1 MLITKIA
8 LEKPI
13 TTMMLYLAILVIAV
27 YAIINIPLSLLPN
40 LDYPRLTIVTYWPDA
55 SPEEVEANI
64 TSPIEA
70 IGSTIPNITNVK
82 STSYNQR
89 SVVSLEFARNSDMD
103 FVRFELN
110 EKLQLL
116 QDELPDDVTPRIR
129 EYIPNEFSE
138 NEFLKYGISGPYQLD
153 ELEKIIE
160 RNLKYQLSSIEGVS
174 NCEISGNRK
183 KEIKIILKQPELSK
197 ISAYEIRQKLNDF
210 GNQESISGFKESE
223 LSYIIKLENS
233 YYNIDEL
240 KNISLNQ
247 ADGTIIKLGEIAT
260 FEESYQP
267 TFNYFRYNGMP
278 QLSLTI
284 QKKTTANA
292 LQLAKNLKSVLKKQ
306 KPFLPE
312 NIEIV
317 KLEDEAEKIST
328 DLSILYKRGIFV
340 ILIIFIVLL
349 LFLKHIQSAFLVLT
363 TIFFSTMLTFVLMFY
378 LKIGLNI
385 LSLAGLTLGFGMM
398 VDNSIVVY
406 ENIFRYQN
414 LGYERKKASILA
426 VKEISLPISASTL
439 TTIIV
444 FAPFLFMQGDVKIF
458 YLPFVFAMV
467 LSLLSSLFVSFTFI
481 PLASYKFLKIHSVHI
496 KPVENISFNPNLTIF
511 QKVIKFILRF
521 RWIWLILVLGFLSF
535 SIWLFINEVDK
546 GSSWQFPKDDYLAI
560 QIRLPIGSNIDQ
572 TDKIVRMFEDKIIG
586 DKIIENEKSLSI
598 KTQIWTKYAYI
609 RIDFDKKTKET
620 AFPLIMRE
628 KLKAYATNFG
638 NANVYIRGF
647 GPSFGGGGNSFANF
661 SVQLKGYNYL
671 RLKEISENIKAYMQ
685 KTNKRVQNI
694 DTNATGWWKDEKLFE
709 YQICFDRKKLA
720 ENRMSIYTIINQI
733 YTKINSTQN
742 RFYRKVSEKELAFV
756 VLDNDFNDFTIEEL
770 KNLII
775 KNDLGSSIK
784 LNDVAEI
791 KKEEIL
797 SEINREDELY
807 TRRINFDFRGS
818 YKKGGKFIEKLTET
832 FPMPS
837 GYSFIN
843 EKNINSDK
851 DKKQLLYLLIF
862 AILLVYMSLCSLYE
876 SFRYPLIIIFTLPLA
891 FTGVA
896 LIFYF
901 TGEIFDSY
909 ARIGMV
915 LLAGIV
921 VNNSIILVDHINQLK
936 HKGLRIKEAVLQATN
951 DRIRPILMTSLTTI
965 AGLIP
970 MLIAT
975 DIGNNDFWRLLSI
988 STIGGLITST
998 FFVLTFIPVLF
1009 YFFEKDK
1016 KNKSVIK

>member
-1 MLITKIA
+1 
-8 LEKPI
+8 
-13 TTMMLYLAILVIAV
+13 
-27 YAIINIPLSLLPN
+27 
-40 LDYPRLTIVTYWPDA
+40 
-55 SPEEVEANI
+55 
-64 TSPIEA
+64 
-70 IGSTIPNITNVK
+70 
-82 STSYNQR
+82 
-89 SVVSLEFARNSDMD
+89 
-103 FVRFELN
+103 
-110 EKLQLL
+110 
-116 QDELPDDVTPRIR
+116 
-129 EYIPNEFSE
+129 
-138 NEFLKYGISGPYQLD
+138 
-153 ELEKIIE
+153 
-160 RNLKYQLSSIEGVS
+160 
-174 NCEISGNRK
+174 
-183 KEIKIILKQPELSK
+183 
-197 ISAYEIRQKLNDF
+197 
-210 GNQESISGFKESE
+210 
-223 LSYIIKLENS
+223 
-233 YYNIDEL
+233 
-240 KNISLNQ
+240 
-247 ADGTIIKLGEIAT
+247 
-260 FEESYQP
+260 
-267 TFNYFRYNGMP
+267 
-278 QLSLTI
+278 
-284 QKKTTANA
+284 
-292 LQLAKNLKSVLKKQ
+292 
-306 KPFLPE
+306 
-312 NIEIV
+312 
-317 KLEDEAEKIST
+317 
-328 DLSILYKRGIFV
+328 
-340 ILIIFIVLL
+340 
-349 LFLKHIQSAFLVLT
+349 
-363 TIFFSTMLTFVLMFY
+363 
-378 LKIGLNI
+378 
-385 LSLAGLTLGFGMM
+385 
-398 VDNSIVVY
+398 
-406 ENIFRYQN
+406 
-414 LGYERKKASILA
+414 
-426 VKEISLPISASTL
+426 
-439 TTIIV
+439 
-444 FAPFLFMQGDVKIF
+444 
-458 YLPFVFAMV
+458 
-467 LSLLSSLFVSFTFI
+467 
-481 PLASYKFLKIHSVHI
+481 
-496 KPVENISFNPNLTIF
+496 
-511 QKVIKFILRF
+511 
-521 RWIWLILVLGFLSF
+521 
-535 SIWLFINEVDK
+535 
-546 GSSWQFPKDDYLAI
+546 
-560 QIRLPIGSNIDQ
+560 
-572 TDKIVRMFEDKIIG
+572 
-586 DKIIENEKSLSI
+586 
-598 KTQIWTKYAYI
+598 
-609 RIDFDKKTKET
+609 
-620 AFPLIMRE
+620 
-628 KLKAYATNFG
+628 
-638 NANVYIRGF
+638 
-647 GPSFGGGGNSFANF
+647 
-661 SVQLKGYNYL
+661 
-671 RLKEISENIKAYMQ
+671 
-685 KTNKRVQNI
+685 
-694 DTNATGWWKDEKLFE
+694 DEKLFE

-1016 KNKSVIK
+1016 KNKSVIKSNE